1 MFFPLFF
8 LYFFQYADGGVYVI
22 KVTINDGEGG
32 VAAAT
37 TTSMITGVMLIDGV
51 LQIVGTDD
59 DDHVTINKVGK
70 SKLRVHA
77 DFLPGR
83 KTFVDFRLSD
93 VTRIDVWLCDGDDHY
108 NGGGDGGS
116 DGGSDGG
123 ADIAIS
129 QNVLGGA
136 GNNLLFGGQGKDKL
150 QGGRGSDILIGGDG
164 RDDLKGDHGD
174 DLLIGGDLDVDWEGI
189 FEMDALDIALTE
201 WASGDLADT
210 MNILGNVMD
219 DDDKDKLFGN
229 TGVDTLIRGIG
240 DKLKH

>member
-1 MFFPLFF
+1 MCFPLFF

-32 VAAAT
+32 VAT

-108 NGGGDGGS
+108 NGGGDCTSGS
-116 DGGSDGG
+116 RRNSTSAERSRRTRFQSGEASFS
-123 ADIAIS
+123 AAAAAAERWAI
-129 QNVLGGA
+129 V
-136 GNNLLFGGQGKDKL
+136 
-150 QGGRGSDILIGGDG
+150 R
-164 RDDLKGDHGD
+164 
-174 DLLIGGDLDVDWEGI
+174 
-189 FEMDALDIALTE
+189 
-201 WASGDLADT
+201 ASA
-210 MNILGNVMD
+210 
-219 DDDKDKLFGN
+219 
-229 TGVDTLIRGIG
+229 
-240 DKLKH
+240 

>member
-32 VAAAT
+32 VAT

-108 NGGGDGGS
+108 NGGGDNATKGTGHMLVAFHEFVS
-116 DGGSDGG
+116 WTWEKCEVVRLAGVERRDWHSAAGETEQQ
-123 ADIAIS
+123 IA
-129 QNVLGGA
+129 
-136 GNNLLFGGQGKDKL
+136 
-150 QGGRGSDILIGGDG
+150 RILTPQILAP
-164 RDDLKGDHGD
+164 RSPNQRKS
-174 DLLIGGDLDVDWEGI
+174 ETPSPST
-189 FEMDALDIALTE
+189 TE
-201 WASGDLADT
+201 SF
-210 MNILGNVMD
+210 V
-219 DDDKDKLFGN
+219 
-229 TGVDTLIRGIG
+229 
-240 DKLKH
+240 